1 MRELALKKFWEER
14 GAKFGELGGA
24 QCVESFADAE
34 SEYNA
39 IRNSAGLCDFSFMR
53 VVEFPESDGIDYLD
67 TALAANIL
75 KLRYGRIIDTFLC
88 DENGKITAEVFVANI
103 DDKVFAFTESLTD
116 SAEILGEGGNAKD
129 ATKDYAIFS
138 VDGPKAWEVAR
149 DIFGSDIFN
158 LPYLAIEKYDFEG
171 DCAYLMR
178 NGKTGEFGYSFVVP
192 SAKAESMAQKL
203 CQAVENAGGALCGTK
218 AHAVARLESGFF
230 NIYKEGA
237 LVGDPIAL
245 GLQWMAD
252 FSKDSFSGS
261 EAVYKMREEG
271 AKAKITAV
279 EGSGVE
285 KGAALYDGDKK
296 IGEVI
301 TSTKSVSLGDNI
313 GLALM
318 DSECAYPSLELS
330 TAPGGEVNAR
340 TVTRPMTVSESLI
353 KGMQQ

>member
-1 MRELALKKFWEER
+1 
-14 GAKFGELGGA
+14 
-24 QCVESFADAE
+24 
-34 SEYNA
+34 
-39 IRNSAGLCDFSFMR
+39 
-53 VVEFPESDGIDYLD
+53 
-67 TALAANIL
+67 
-75 KLRYGRIIDTFLC
+75 
-88 DENGKITAEVFVANI
+88 
-103 DDKVFAFTESLTD
+103 
-116 SAEILGEGGNAKD
+116 
-129 ATKDYAIFS
+129 
-138 VDGPKAWEVAR
+138 
-149 DIFGSDIFN
+149 
-158 LPYLAIEKYDFEG
+158 
-171 DCAYLMR
+171 MR

-192 SAKAESMAQKL
+192 SAKAEAMAQKL

-261 EAVYKMREEG
+261 EAVYKVREEE